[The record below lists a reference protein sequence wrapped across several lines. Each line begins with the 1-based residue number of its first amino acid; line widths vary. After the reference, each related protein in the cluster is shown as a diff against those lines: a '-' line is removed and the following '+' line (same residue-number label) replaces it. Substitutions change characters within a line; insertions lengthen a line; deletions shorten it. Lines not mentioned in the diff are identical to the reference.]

1 MTLEICQLD
10 FFAIFS
16 GLQNQEG
23 FPSESANNRIGAAQ
37 EIDRE
42 ILPKKNAKYFAF
54 MDPKKE
60 EINGSLQ
67 Q

>member
-1 MTLEICQLD
+1 V
-10 FFAIFS
+10 
-16 GLQNQEG
+16 
-23 FPSESANNRIGAAQ
+23 Q

-60 EINGSLQ
+60 KKLECRDCAVPKTLVFGTGERIII
-67 Q
+67 